1 MKIKVAVAACF
12 LVPFVLAGAQQS
24 SQQEKE
30 KPKSA
35 EAKCAMHETHAHD
48 AAAMNARGEEGM
60 AFSQTTTTHHFLL
73 KPDGGAI
80 QVEVNDP
87 ADANGRARI
96 RQHLKHIAQ
105 AFAQGDFNIPMFVHD
120 TVPPGAMDMKRLQGK
135 IRYSFEETANGGRVI
150 ITTQDEEARESV
162 HKFLRFQIAEHK
174 TGDATEIHCNGSG
187 EAREARGWRRAH
199 SG

>member
-1 MKIKVAVAACF
+1 MKMNLAVAGCF
-12 LVPFVLAGAQQS
+12 LVPLMLAGAQQS
-24 SQQEKE
+24 SPQEKE

-35 EAKCAMHETHAHD
+35 EAKCPMHETHAHD
-48 AAAMNARGEEGM
+48 TAAMNGRGEQGM
-60 AFSQTTTTHHFLL
+60 GFSQTTTTHHFLL

-87 ADANGRARI
+87 ADTNERARI

-120 TVPPGAMDMKRLQGK
+120 TVPPGAAEMERLREK
-135 IRYSFEETANGGRVI
+135 IRYAFEETANGGRVI
-150 ITTQDEEARESV
+150 LATQDKEARESV

-174 TGDATEIHCNGSG
+174 TGDATEIH
-187 EAREARGWRRAH
+187 
-199 SG
+199 